1 MSSGKPLKMLVM
13 SLTGRCNFA
22 CRYCYAEEHPHE
34 MMSLDTAI
42 RAVELA
48 AAGGK
53 PFHLQFSG
61 GEPLLNFEVMQGII
75 RYVQKR
81 RIPAIM
87 QVQTN
92 ASLLDRE
99 RVSFLRA
106 ARVGVG
112 ISLDGRPGINDRL
125 RRLPDGKGASLQILR
140 GAGHLAAEGMEIGI
154 TCVIAN
160 ENVSQLA
167 GAVEMAYYLGNVRRI
182 GFDLLRRQGRG
193 KMLTPPPAEAVAEG
207 MLEALRT
214 AERLARFTGRALL
227 ISQLERV
234 ETLARGTASGF
245 GHCHAMNGEA
255 AFVDAEGRIYACSS
269 LVGDEDFRL
278 GDVWEGID
286 VERQQAVAALI
297 WNSMA
302 FCRECPDFPLCGGG
316 CFARWYGSGCV
327 GRAYEAECALKRVCI
342 RWFQQQRG
350 EMMKS

>member
-1 MSSGKPLKMLVM
+1 MSSAKPLKMLVL

-22 CRYCYAEEHPHE
+22 CRYCYADAHPQE
-34 MMSLDTAI
+34 VMSLNTAI
-42 RAVELA
+42 HAVNLA
-48 AAGGK
+48 AAGGE
-53 PFHLQFSG
+53 PFLLQFSG
-61 GEPLLNFEVMQGII
+61 GEPFLAFDVMQGVV
-75 RYVQKR
+75 RYVHQR
-81 RIPAIM
+81 RIPAIL

-106 ARVGVG
+106 AQVGVG
-112 ISLDGRPGINDRL
+112 ISLDGRPEINDRL

-140 GAGHLAAEGMEIGI
+140 GAEHLAAERVEIGI

-160 ENVSQLA
+160 ENVSRLA
-167 GAVEMAYYLGNVRRI
+167 GVVEMACYLGNVRRI

-214 AERLARFTGRALL
+214 AERLARLTGRALL

-255 AFVDAEGRIYACSS
+255 AFVDARGRIYACSS

-286 VERQQAVAALI
+286 VKRQQAVAALI

-302 FCRECPDFPLCGGG
+302 FCRECPAFPLCGGG